1 MPLSAMPLSTTPL
14 AARWA
19 LALALSLVAA
29 GALQQAIMAGEHGT
43 LSALPPLAAGVAL
56 ISAFFSLVVWRRRT
70 ARAVGLT
77 AVSLLAVMLALGAAI
92 AVLGIISISPGI
104 GGNIGYGVA
113 LIVDFYF
120 LVPASVAVPIH
131 WVLLRTHPPP

>member
-1 MPLSAMPLSTTPL
+1 MPL

-19 LALALSLVAA
+19 LAFALSLVAA
-29 GALQQAIMAGEHGT
+29 GALQQAIMAGEHGP

-56 ISAFFSLVVWRRRT
+56 ISVLFALVVWRRRT
-70 ARAVGLT
+70 ARAIGL
-77 AVSLLAVMLALGAAI
+77 AAAALAAVMLALGAAI
-92 AVLGIISISPGI
+92 AVLGVLSLSPGF
-104 GGNIGYGVA
+104 GGNIAYGIA

-131 WVLLRTHPPP
+131 WFLLRTQPPL